1 MIFSMKRGKS
11 LGLLKSCLEL
21 SCCSVALSCASLC
34 DPMECSM
41 PGFCVLHHLPQFA
54 QIHVHCV
61 GDAIQPSHP
70 FWSPSPPG
78 FNLSKHQ
85 GWIRGALINPNFLL
99 IRSNLWRW
107 PLCLSPTFISHRFN
121 IWELKRIL
129 EMTQSFFLAKSFK
142 SAKNA
147 IFVFF
152 FQSLDFYFY
161 LFLFQTLLLCHFS
174 IVTLPSYSIVCYIS
188 SKRSFLNG
196 LHDDLP
202 SSFLCF
208 INMLVSNL
216 SNWNLWAQF
225 IWFWFS
231 SCLYIVDKL

>member
-1 MIFSMKRGKS
+1 
-11 LGLLKSCLEL
+11 
-21 SCCSVALSCASLC
+21 
-34 DPMECSM
+34 M
-41 PGFCVLHHLPQFA
+41 PGFPVLHHLPELA
-54 QIHVHCV
+54 QIHVHRV
-61 GDAIQPSHP
+61 GDAIRPSCP
-70 FWSPSPPG
+70 LLSPSST

-147 IFVFF
+147 ILVFF

-174 IVTLPSYSIVCYIS
+174 IITLPSYSIVCYIS